1 MVYTCDL
8 IFMGQPLARTVAH
21 SVQWPGWV
29 VLMTF
34 FKIRDTETYYLF
46 YMEYSKSDQWH
57 QNLIDFQL
65 TGLAGVIS
73 GGGFTILFLHLQ
85 KPVA

>member
-1 MVYTCDL
+1 MTRSKFSNNKKQLVMVYTCDL

-46 YMEYSKSDQWH
+46 YMEYSKSDQ
-57 QNLIDFQL
+57 
-65 TGLAGVIS
+65 
-73 GGGFTILFLHLQ
+73 
-85 KPVA
+85 